1 MVIHT
6 EYTAM
11 CVCGGLLGDQI
22 LRVLLMSSASPKAPC
37 FNPREKVGFV
47 VSSGNK
53 SLHCLL
59 LQVPFIAQSR
69 RFFTP
74 TD

>member
-1 MVIHT
+1 
-6 EYTAM
+6 
-11 CVCGGLLGDQI
+11 
-22 LRVLLMSSASPKAPC
+22 MSTDSPKAPC
-37 FNPREKVGFV
+37 FNPREKVGSV

-53 SLHCLL
+53 SLQCLV
-59 LQVPFIAQSR
+59 LQVPFIVQSR